1 MKGLIKWLVNNIQ
14 HPNFLLQ
21 LLQHFAKAET
31 YFFLQRGTI
40 YVKTV
45 KSSTG
50 TISQTEPLSLD
61 EVENLK
67 VIHSLICLVNYFIA
81 INYREIPKISPSKYK
96 PSKLVKQKTSVKLP
110 LQI

>member
-1 MKGLIKWLVNNIQ
+1 MGKKVDSYMKGLLKWLVNNIQ
-14 HPNFLLQ
+14 HLNFLLQ

-31 YFFLQRGTI
+31 YFFFLQRGTI

-67 VIHSLICLVNYFIA
+67 VKNSLICLVKNYFHCH
-81 INYREIPKISPSKYK
+81 
-96 PSKLVKQKTSVKLP
+96 KLVP
-110 LQI
+110 

>member
-1 MKGLIKWLVNNIQ
+1 MEKKVDSYMKGSIKWLVNNIQ

-67 VIHSLICLVNYFIA
+67 VKNSLICLVKNYFIA
-81 INYREIPKISPSKYK
+81 IN
-96 PSKLVKQKTSVKLP
+96 
-110 LQI
+110 